1 MELEN
6 QILFPKTNSSKIK
19 FLSSWHE
26 ENCYCITFLYILP
39 FLGKLI
45 FFFYLLLLFSFLS
58 QHLQLGIHMEI
69 QKWSLEEWST
79 LQLISSQSLRQLL
92 GLMSS
97 DQSHFL

>member
-45 FFFYLLLLFSFLS
+45 FFFIYYYYFLF
-58 QHLQLGIHMEI
+58 
-69 QKWSLEEWST
+69 
-79 LQLISSQSLRQLL
+79 
-92 GLMSS
+92 
-97 DQSHFL
+97 

>member
-39 FLGKLI
+39 FLDTLI
-45 FFFYLLLLFSFLS
+45 FFF
-58 QHLQLGIHMEI
+58 
-69 QKWSLEEWST
+69 
-79 LQLISSQSLRQLL
+79 LIIII
-92 GLMSS
+92 
-97 DQSHFL
+97 FFF